1 VPKVLLI
8 DLVGKVSVEILVVI
22 AATDLNNSAAVILKD
37 DLNLLAFVNIKLDE
51 VGARG

>member
-8 DLVGKVSVEILVVI
+8 DLVGKVSVEIIVI
-22 AATDLNNSAAVILKD
+22 LTAANLDNSAAVILKN
-37 DLNLLAFVNIKLDE
+37 DLNFLAFVGIKLDE

>member
-1 VPKVLLI
+1 VPKVLLVNV
-8 DLVGKVSVEILVVI
+8 LGKVSVEIIVVI
-22 AATDLNNSAAVILKD
+22 AAADLNNSAAVILKN